1 MDGPGVI
8 AADALALALPVVA
21 LRMSSVPLVKV
32 LFVPGVMSA
41 VLLLMGT
48 IPTVLLMVT
57 GRMLAEAISVGVGV
71 GVGVTR

>member
-8 AADALALALPVVA
+8 TEDALAVSVVA

-32 LFVPGVMSA
+32 PLDPGAMSA
-41 VLLLMGT
+41 VLLLIGT
-48 IPTVLLMVT
+48 IPTVLLMVA
-57 GRMLAEAISVGVGV
+57 GRILAETIAVGV